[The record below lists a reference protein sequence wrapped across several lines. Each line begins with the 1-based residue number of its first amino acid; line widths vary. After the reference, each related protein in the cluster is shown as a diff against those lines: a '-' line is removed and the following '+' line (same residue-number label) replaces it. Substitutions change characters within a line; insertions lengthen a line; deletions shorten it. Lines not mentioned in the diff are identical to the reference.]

1 MKKFSISKAVT
12 FTEGTVLGL
21 TPEQAA
27 PRAHA
32 LRELEEGVFVVEQP
46 VQFKIGEVIGHEG
59 DLPKA
64 IAQHLEDDKPADS
77 KPAENKGKT
86 PAPAKPKAATKPK
99 ASAKKASGSAAKPE
113 AAVPAADSKPAET
126 PAAS

>member
-46 VQFKIGEVIGHEG
+46 VQFKIGEVIGYEG
-59 DLPKA
+59 ELPRA
-64 IAQHLEDDKPADS
+64 IATALEDAD
-77 KPAENKGKT
+77 
-86 PAPAKPKAATKPK
+86 
-99 ASAKKASGSAAKPE
+99 AKPE
-113 AAVPAADSKPAET
+113 DAGKQEKAPAAAKAPKAPKAPAAAKAGEKPVETKPAET